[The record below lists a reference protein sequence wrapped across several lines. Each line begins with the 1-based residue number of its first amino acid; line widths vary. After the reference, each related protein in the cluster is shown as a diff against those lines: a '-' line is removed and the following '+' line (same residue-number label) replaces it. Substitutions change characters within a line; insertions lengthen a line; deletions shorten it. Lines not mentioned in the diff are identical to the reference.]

1 VKTKNILNTPTKCL
15 ALSLRHLKKS
25 FLKQL
30 KKKEVVNLM
39 AGGDFS
45 IPVEAA

>member
-1 VKTKNILNTPTKCL
+1 MFRFITKTF
-15 ALSLRHLKKS
+15 KKS

-30 KKKEVVNLM
+30 KKKEVVNQM
-39 AGGDFS
+39 AVGDFS

>member
-1 VKTKNILNTPTKCL
+1 MFSFIITTF
-15 ALSLRHLKKS
+15 KKS